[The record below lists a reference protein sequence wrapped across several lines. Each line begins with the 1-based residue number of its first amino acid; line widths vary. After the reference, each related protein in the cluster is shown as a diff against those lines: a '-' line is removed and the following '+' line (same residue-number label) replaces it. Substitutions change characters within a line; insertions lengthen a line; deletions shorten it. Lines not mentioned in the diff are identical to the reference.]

1 MRGAALP
8 PRIQPCKKW
17 AMIDCGQIYRTFTGA
32 RTWDFALHGAKI
44 NRSVTR
50 LRRAWFPC
58 GTVSRLA
65 GAHSSGCD
73 WWRVAKIAL
82 SKSVNP
88 HWGRW
93 ESKGLLATSA
103 PAFVF
108 AVRPSALVQVPVV
121 SKQVFPYA
129 EGQNN
134 LLLPA
139 GERPSTGGGGGRE
152 LILGYL
158 LDPVRG
164 CVLLKGWCLKYSG
177 I

>member
-1 MRGAALP
+1 MRCRLAFSPA
-8 PRIQPCKKW
+8 KKG
-17 AMIDCGQIYRTFTGA
+17 AMIDCGEIYRTFTGA
-32 RTWDFALHGAKI
+32 RTWDFALYGAKI

-93 ESKGLLATSA
+93 ESKGPLATSA

-108 AVRPSALVQVPVV
+108 AVRPHSCRYLWFLSRCFLTQKDKTICF
-121 SKQVFPYA
+121 SQQEKD
-129 EGQNN
+129 
-134 LLLPA
+134 L
-139 GERPSTGGGGGRE
+139 RGGRTHFR
-152 LILGYL
+152 IFIGSSYR
-158 LDPVRG
+158 V
-164 CVLLKGWCLKYSG
+164 CVVKGLVFK